1 MNATQAID
9 SIVKLLGLQ
18 FKKETFKS
26 TVLEDGSTEVTNN
39 SDSEFEVGQTLYVV
53 KESTLEP
60 APEGSHTTREG
71 LIITVDAESTI
82 IAIASKEV
90 ETTEVEEDEIEDEM
104 GKVMMTIAEDAQ
116 GQKLESPTFDVGEDV
131 YLIKEDGTKEPAPNG
146 EHQVVLKDES
156 GNENKIRIQVLDGK
170 IVQRENVEQM
180 KKDKMSSDFSNEL
193 NDIKSSMSQI
203 LSLMTEMNGKFKTEL
218 NTLKSD
224 FDSFKKSPA
233 TKPINEKKTYVEDFS
248 DYKVQMIKEM
258 SKVIKK

>member
-18 FKKETFKS
+18 FKKESFKS
-26 TVLEDGSTEVTNN
+26 TMLEDGSLEVTNN

-71 LIITVDAESTI
+71 LILSVDAESTI

-90 ETTEVEEDEIEDEM
+90 ESTEVESEDEM
-104 GKVMMTIAEDAQ
+104 GKMMYTIAEDAQ
-116 GQKLESPTFDVGEDV
+116 GQKLESPTFDVGEDC
-131 YLIKEDGTKEPAPNG
+131 YLIKEDGEKVPAPNG
-146 EHQVVLKDES
+146 EHQVILKDES

-170 IVQRENVEQM
+170 IVQRENVEGM
-180 KKDKMSSDFSNEL
+180 MKDKMSSDFSNEL
-193 NDIKSSMSQI
+193 NDIKSSMSEI

-218 NTLKSD
+218 NSLKSD
-224 FDSFKKSPA
+224 FESFKKSPE
-233 TKPINEKKTYVEDFS
+233 TKAINEKKTYVEDFS

-258 SKVIKK
+258 SKIIKK